1 MRPSSSNP
9 LLSDLKSS
17 QAQVHVILHP
27 LVLLTISDYI
37 TRHTL
42 RRQDGPIIGALL
54 GQQNGREVTV
64 EHAFECHTQPAPDVD
79 GGYLIDAAKFAA
91 RLELMVTVH
100 KERQLDLVGWYTL
113 VPMSGP
119 TRTIL
124 PIYNQVLQG
133 WNQSAILLGFHPQEA
148 LDSSAGGKLPLTMY
162 ESTYETDESTSEQH
176 DDEDKTMDD
185 GGPSGTASLKIKLR
199 EVPYTVET
207 DETEMICMNYITA
220 AGHASSATAAKSDK
234 PGLSVESN
242 GKGKRRLVESENE
255 LAQVASHSAID
266 DYSLSRD
273 EEETLASLT
282 TKANAIKML
291 YARIRLIS
299 TYLKRLPPSF
309 VHGSDSIDTDVEHS
323 VPSLTILRQI
333 QALVWRLGLVIPSNK
348 QQAFDFEMT
357 KERNDVELI
366 NLLSAVMQGVSQAA
380 QVGRKFSIVES
391 ARPSNRRAQQDYAAS
406 SPYNMPGSGDLFI

>member
-1 MRPSSSNP
+1 MRSSSSNP
-9 LLSDLKSS
+9 LLTDLKSS
-17 QAQVHVILHP
+17 QAQVHVVLHP

-42 RRQDGPIIGALL
+42 RGQEGPIVGALL

-64 EHAFECHTQPAPDVD
+64 EHAFECHTQPAPGVD

-100 KERQLDLVGWYTL
+100 KEPQLDLVGWYTL
-113 VPMSGP
+113 VPTSGP

-133 WNQSAILLGFHPQEA
+133 WNQSAVLLGFHPQEA
-148 LDSSAGGKLPLTMY
+148 LHTSAAGKLPLTMY
-162 ESTYETDESTSEQH
+162 ESTYETDESTSEHH
-176 DDEDKTMDD
+176 DGEDRTMDD

-207 DETEMICMNYITA
+207 DETEMICMNYVTA
-220 AGHASSATAAKSDK
+220 AGLASSATAAKSDK

-255 LAQVASHSAID
+255 LAQGVSHPGVD

-291 YARIRLIS
+291 HARIRLIS

-309 VHGSDSIDTDVEHS
+309 VHGSDSIDTDAEHS

-348 QQAFDFEMT
+348 QHDFDFEMS

-366 NLLSAVMQGVSQAA
+366 NLLSAVMHGVSQAA
-380 QVGRKFSIVES
+380 QVGRKFSIVEA
-391 ARPSNRRAQQDYAAS
+391 ARHSNRRPQQDYSVS
-406 SPYNMPGSGDLFI
+406 SPYTMPGSGDLFI